1 MVHDIIDWN
10 RIRKLIIQI
19 AEFDHDSILF
29 DCDKAIEMGYS
40 LLEQQVAEQVIYK
53 CTPLTKAT
61 SIRLEQLFGCNG
73 SKIAFL
79 YLYDVQL
86 IFIVLA
92 DKKDFVVIDE
102 AAIGIV
108 L

>member
-10 RIRKLIIQI
+10 RIRKLVVGI
-19 AEFDHDSILF
+19 AEFDLNSIIF
-29 DCDKAIEMGYS
+29 DCDKAIELGYS
-40 LLEQQVAEQVIYK
+40 LLEQQVAEQVIYNH
-53 CTPLTKAT
+53 TPLSKPT
-61 SIRLEQLFGCNG
+61 SIKLEQLFGCNG
-73 SKIAFL
+73 SKITFV
-79 YLYDVQL
+79 YLYEVQL

-102 AAIGIV
+102 AALGIV